1 MNSRKHSA
9 ERGGNR
15 SSPTQLLRERGF
27 AGRVGFGSLPAILV
41 IDLIV
46 GFTDSASPLAADL
59 AGPLSATLK
68 VLKHARRRG
77 IPVIFSTVEYDPS
90 LIDAGLFPRKA
101 AGLKWLIAG
110 SRWVELDARLQRRQR
125 ELLLRKKY
133 ASCFFGTDLVS
144 ILANAHVD
152 TLIITGCTTSG
163 CVRATVVDALQY
175 GFRAIVPREAV
186 GDRLASAHE
195 ASLVDIDMKY
205 GDVVPLSEALRYL
218 QTIPSRPGAEKK

>member
-1 MNSRKHSA
+1 M
-9 ERGGNR
+9 
-15 SSPTQLLRERGF
+15 
-27 AGRVGFGSLPAILV
+27 GFGSLPAILV

-46 GFTDSASPLAADL
+46 GFTDTASPLAADL
-59 AGPLSATLK
+59 AGPTSATLEL
-68 VLKHARRRG
+68 LKHARRHEV
-77 IPVIFSTVEYDPS
+77 PVIFSTVEYDPS
-90 LIDAGLFPRKA
+90 LIDAGLFPKKV

-110 SRWVELDARLQRRQR
+110 SRWVELDARLQRRQG
-125 ELLLRKKY
+125 ELLLKKKY

-205 GDVVPLSEALRYL
+205 GDVVPLAEALRYL
-218 QTIPSRPGAEKK
+218 QTIPSGPTAKKK